1 LLYASNQV
9 AERVKGKGG
18 HDFAKS
24 IQIER
29 QVAKLQARF
38 RGHLARKKLEE
49 DAGLQEKKLAVQ
61 EKRST
66 APKEELA
73 LQEFKQR
80 LQQKAGLTPEAFFR
94 CCDSGYQKSIS
105 CDHFKAQVSQLNLRL
120 SRAQISR
127 LVLILDE
134 DLEGNI
140 TLEEYQ
146 DALEA
151 YNCSGEKH
159 SALDGSSSYLVFEHK
174 ALFKL
179 VRILQER
186 RMSHAELFR
195 SCDVNGDG
203 QVNLKELEQFL
214 TGFSPEFRQKDVHA
228 IHTFFDLDKNG
239 LCDEKEFLTQIKKA
253 EKQNDAF
260 QKRSSTDSKPRPGTA

>member
-1 LLYASNQV
+1 M
-9 AERVKGKGG
+9 
-18 HDFAKS
+18 
-24 IQIER
+24 
-29 QVAKLQARF
+29 
-38 RGHLARKKLEE
+38 
-49 DAGLQEKKLAVQ
+49 
-61 EKRST
+61 
-66 APKEELA
+66 
-73 LQEFKQR
+73 
-80 LQQKAGLTPEAFFR
+80 TPEAFFR
-94 CCDSGYQKSIS
+94 CCDSRYQKSIS
-105 CDHFKAQVSQLNLRL
+105 CDHFKAQVSQLNLQL

-127 LVLILDE
+127 LILIFDE

-159 SALDGSSSYLVFEHK
+159 SAMDGSDSYLAFEHK

-179 VRILQER
+179 IRILQER

-195 SCDVNGDG
+195 SCDINGDG

-214 TGFSPEFRQKDVHA
+214 NGFSPEFRQKDVHA
-228 IHTFFDLDKNG
+228 IMNFFDLDKNG
-239 LCDEKEFLTQIKKA
+239 LCDEKEFMTQIKKA

-260 QKRSSTDSKPRPGTA
+260 QKRSSTESKTRPGTA